1 MIGGVCMVGLSDLFW
16 ILNKASQIDL
26 YEKSKQFVSLF
37 QEMKKN
43 SGQLSKISIRK
54 LNFQG
59 KIIGLK
65 EYTLNLLVDVLNGK
79 N

>member
-1 MIGGVCMVGLSDLFW
+1 MAADLFW

>member
-1 MIGGVCMVGLSDLFW
+1 MVGLSDLFW

-79 N
+79 ELN

>member
-1 MIGGVCMVGLSDLFW
+1 MVGLSDLFW

-79 N
+79 KLN

>member
-1 MIGGVCMVGLSDLFW
+1 MVGLSDLFW